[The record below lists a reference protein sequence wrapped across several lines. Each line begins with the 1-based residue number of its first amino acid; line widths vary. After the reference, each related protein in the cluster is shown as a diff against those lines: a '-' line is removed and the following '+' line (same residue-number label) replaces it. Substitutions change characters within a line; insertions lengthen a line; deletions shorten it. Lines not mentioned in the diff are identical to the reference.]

1 MRAEIL
7 WTTLPRL
14 RARAQLGDSVAL
26 ESPLSTAFQ
35 GAPTSQQAAST
46 LCSSGVPGRR
56 SLRPPRPAPLRAGGS
71 ASRCCSTLT
80 SRGDPRTPHNRLVY
94 GHGSGRPISAPPTS
108 RVPTPWSRPPEG
120 RLANRSPGTQA
131 GAEPERARVPQKCE
145 RVGLNRWMA
154 NRSARVRDAWGGGT
168 GPWLESGSQLP

>member
-35 GAPTSQQAAST
+35 GAPASQQAAST

-56 SLRPPRPAPLRAGGS
+56 SLRPPRPAPMRAGGS
-71 ASRCCSTLT
+71 ASRRNSTLT
-80 SRGDPRTPHNRLVY
+80 SRGDPRTQHNRPAY
-94 GHGSGRPISAPPTS
+94 GHRSGRPISAPPTS
-108 RVPTPWSRPPEG
+108 PGSNSLVTPSRGPPGQSEPWNAG
-120 RLANRSPGTQA
+120 GGGA
-131 GAEPERARVPQKCE
+131 GASPSSSESE